1 MASQIPPAPPPHTRV
16 KRIVLILLAL
26 STLLCTYLLQ
36 RFNFLSFIESLF
48 RNDLSFHSYTYFIFN
63 KTLRMCINDG
73 ACVILIY
80 ALFRERKYIRVAF
93 YVFLFEL
100 LVILPIY
107 FVLKLTIEGTSELSS
122 PLLSQI
128 HRMVVNPTLML
139 LLMVAFFYQRSKS
152 KNATA

>member
-1 MASQIPPAPPPHTRV
+1 
-16 KRIVLILLAL
+16 
-26 STLLCTYLLQ
+26 
-36 RFNFLSFIESLF
+36 
-48 RNDLSFHSYTYFIFN
+48 
-63 KTLRMCINDG
+63 MCINDG